1 MGGRNR
7 SAPIHLLSLT
17 HRLRLNSPP
26 HRSRLLRDL
35 EDTKSEVGLYAVSF
49 SYGHQSHYSRAAEH
63 DLWAKKSHH
72 LYPST
77 QPCLLCKGPSWLD
90 QQTVDTPHRRTRVSG
105 PSLGHLVTPPRH
117 SYAVL
122 PQLHMN
128 VVWEVLG
135 CIGWG
140 SEWKRSHLYCYGEA
154 IMHAGWGHHNA
165 TIFWSP
171 PSCLVTSHP
180 YSVKKFNELTSSP
193 E

>member
-1 MGGRNR
+1 M
-7 SAPIHLLSLT
+7 LFLSHMSTNPTTAVLQNMT
-17 HRLRLNSPP
+17 SEQKSHRLYL
-26 HRSRLLRDL
+26 
-35 EDTKSEVGLYAVSF
+35 
-49 SYGHQSHYSRAAEH
+49 
-63 DLWAKKSHH
+63 
-72 LYPST
+72 ST

-135 CIGWG
+135 YIGWG

-165 TIFWSP
+165 AIFWSL

-180 YSVKKFNELTSSP
+180 YSVKKIQWTNKFPGVDFSGVIPGLSLGVDMIYISP
-193 E
+193 GEEILAT